1 MKRRVSRETWDAE
14 MLCRRPNVSGC
25 VFPHFDMNVH
35 VRAYAGGQKAQG
47 RGQNQ
52 TGTSDAPLS
61 DSAFCPLPSALSLA
75 LDFGFHNPFVCL
87 WVATTKGG
95 VVHVV
100 DEYVQSGRT
109 LAEHLEH
116 IEGRR
121 RWGKVRRVACDPAG
135 AARNDQTAES
145 DVRLLR
151 RNGYD
156 VHTRHTRIADGLE
169 AIRAALRPAHGEPT
183 LFVDPNCPRL
193 IRALRSYHYPD
204 GGGELPVKDGEH
216 DHLIDALR
224 YWFMNREGRNKV
236 TVREY

>member
-1 MKRRVSRETWDAE
+1 
-14 MLCRRPNVSGC
+14 
-25 VFPHFDMNVH
+25 
-35 VRAYAGGQKAQG
+35 
-47 RGQNQ
+47 
-52 TGTSDAPLS
+52 
-61 DSAFCPLPSALSLA
+61 
-75 LDFGFHNPFVCL
+75 VCL
-87 WVATTKGG
+87 WVATVGD

-100 DEYVQSGRT
+100 DEYVQVGRT
-109 LAEHLEH
+109 LAEHLGQ
-116 IEGRR
+116 IEAR

-156 VHTRHTRIADGLE
+156 VHTRHTRIPDGLE
-169 AIRAALRPAHGEPT
+169 PIRSALRPAHGEPT
-183 LFVDPNCPRL
+183 LFVDPRCPRL

-224 YWFMNREGRNKV
+224 YWFVNREGRNKV
-236 TVREY
+236 LVRAY